1 MSIMAAIAGLIFG
14 LIVGGLLK
22 LLADRLPT
30 GGRDL
35 LSPATC
41 AACDA
46 RLDLVE
52 RLPVISYIRQRG
64 RCGHCGAAIP
74 TGHLLV
80 ELAAGAGSSALTLWL
95 FPQPTLY
102 VLLLLLYVGIVA
114 TAIDLEHRIIPN
126 RLLLAGAAAV
136 ALVELL
142 SGPALL
148 LSGVE
153 GGALL
158 FVLAL
163 VLAIAGRGGF
173 GFGDVK
179 YLALV
184 GFALGPVIGLV
195 ALFTA
200 VLLGGLY
207 AASLLARRRA
217 GRRDTIAFGPFIAA
231 ASLLAPVLAV
241 QFLIVHPAL

>member
-1 MSIMAAIAGLIFG
+1 MSLVAAVAF
-14 LIVGGLLK
+14 LIVGLIAGGLLT
-22 LLADRLPT
+22 AVTERLPA
-30 GGRDL
+30 GGGNL
-35 LSPATC
+35 FAPATC
-41 AACDA
+41 AACEA
-46 RLDLVE
+46 RLEPVE
-52 RLPVISYIRQRG
+52 RLPVLSYLRQRG
-64 RCGHCGAAIP
+64 RCRHCGAAIP
-74 TGHLLV
+74 LRHLFI
-80 ELAAGAGSSALTLWL
+80 EIAAGVGSLALTLWL

-102 VLLLLLYVGIVA
+102 VLLLLLYVGIAA

-136 ALVELL
+136 AAAELL
-142 SGPALL
+142 SGPNLL
-148 LSGVE
+148 LPGVE

-184 GFALGPVIGLV
+184 GFALGPVIGLF

-207 AASLLARRRA
+207 AASLLVRRRA
-217 GRRDTIAFGPFIAA
+217 GRRDTIAFGPFIAI
-231 ASLLAPVLAV
+231 ASLLAPVLAA
-241 QFLIVHPAL
+241 QILFVHPAL